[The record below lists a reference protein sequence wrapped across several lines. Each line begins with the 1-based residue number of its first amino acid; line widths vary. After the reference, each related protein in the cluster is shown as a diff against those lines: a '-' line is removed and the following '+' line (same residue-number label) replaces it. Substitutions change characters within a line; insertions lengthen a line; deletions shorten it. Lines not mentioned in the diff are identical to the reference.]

1 MKKIKLVGVN
11 HKWDI
16 SKGMSYY
23 KGLQCTKFN
32 YAFFLYEVHQF
43 GMTNEFYTSYLIN
56 TNMVGSIFLIYC
68 IIYIGP

>member
-1 MKKIKLVGVN
+1 MKKKKLVGVN

-16 SKGMSYY
+16 SKGMSNY

-43 GMTNEFYTSYLIN
+43 GMTNEFYTSCLIN
-56 TNMVGSIFLIYC
+56 TNMVGSILRFVE
-68 IIYIGP
+68 